1 VIFIVKTNNGSCYV
15 NFFKDHKK
23 DKKKKKKKNKEK
35 DKDLERDEEK
45 ERKEKHRVTI
55 LGCVCSIAVRFK
67 RRETNIFYTFKTE

>member
-1 VIFIVKTNNGSCYV
+1 MIFSVQTNNGCCYV

-55 LGCVCSIAVRFK
+55 LGCVCSIDKRFK
-67 RRETNIFYTFKTE
+67 RRETNIFYTFKTK